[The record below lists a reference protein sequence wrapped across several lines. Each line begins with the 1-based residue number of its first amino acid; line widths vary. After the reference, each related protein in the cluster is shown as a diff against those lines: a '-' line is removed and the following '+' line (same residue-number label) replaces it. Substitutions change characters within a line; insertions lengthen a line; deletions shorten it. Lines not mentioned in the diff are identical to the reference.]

1 MKKLLIILLIPL
13 LTQACLWLEGTTID
27 GSHKQFADEIVSSM
41 FLKISQETTAQKN
54 FEDKF
59 HREENQTE
67 EYLALQNIMNGQYDQ
82 GVERLLK
89 IEQKH
94 QNLYSTASN
103 LGTAYELK
111 GDIPLAIQWIAEGI
125 KRDANSHYGT
135 EWLHLLILETKLELK
150 NNPTL
155 LKNNHIINLPKK
167 FNETTLISIK
177 GKNYSLKS
185 IRNALF
191 YQLKERLIF
200 VKPKDEVVADLLYT
214 FAKIE
219 EQTTVVEEADKLLMM
234 AKEYGF
240 DNQKEIDAIYKSIN
254 KSISNLRQKAAFLSF
269 LTFLGFILLVII
281 VVKLIKKGQKE
292 KLQTKEISPLSF
304 ALSINVYLLL
314 FTILSLPIY
323 AFLQKGTANML
334 LFYLL
339 LIPSYLLAIYFGI
352 KDIQKR
358 YTIDDAKKSIGTTVV
373 IYIGVILF
381 IYFQFL
387 RGGQSEI
394 TIYFMT
400 HMLLAVGIF
409 YFLKW
414 RISHINKKQGENP

>member
-67 EYLALQNIMNGQYDQ
+67 EYLALQHIMNGQYDQ

-200 VKPKDEVVADLLYT
+200 LNPKDVIVADLLYS

-219 EQTTVVEEADKLLMM
+219 EKTTVIEEAEHLVNM
-234 AKEYGF
+234 AIDYGF
-240 DNQKEIDAIYKSIN
+240 NNQNEIILIKNHIHATRTSYTLKLALYGVGVVFLLAIFSMFRKKKEKD
-254 KSISNLRQKAAFLSF
+254 
-269 LTFLGFILLVII
+269 
-281 VVKLIKKGQKE
+281 LIKKP
-292 KLQTKEISPLSF
+292 LSPLSF
-304 ALSINVYLLL
+304 ALSVNAHILLFAILFIPFYDFIFSYFKHISILYITLIPFYILAILLALQGLKKDNIISKPTQSIL
-314 FTILSLPIY
+314 FTILLYLGFILTLY
-323 AFLQKGTANML
+323 FKFLQDAHSNLTAYFL
-334 LFYLL
+334 AHT
-339 LIPSYLLAIYFGI
+339 LLAI
-352 KDIQKR
+352 
-358 YTIDDAKKSIGTTVV
+358 
-373 IYIGVILF
+373 
-381 IYFQFL
+381 
-387 RGGQSEI
+387 
-394 TIYFMT
+394 
-400 HMLLAVGIF
+400 GIF

-414 RISHINKKQGENP
+414 RMKI